1 MSKIQ
6 ESLSRNRKLALV
18 GAFSALVIVLS
29 ITNLG
34 FITFSPVIS
43 ITILQIPVILA
54 ATLGGFTEGVFVGA
68 VMGIMS
74 LVKAAMSPS
83 GVLDPLFVNPLCS
96 VLPRILLGIVA
107 WFVWK
112 ILNFIPKIPK
122 TLSAAIDGFVA
133 TFCHTLMV
141 YGCIFIFEGSDMRA
155 ALEQMGMTGVGFF
168 GVVGIG
174 IVSEVFE
181 ALASTIVCAAVYA
194 GLFIASTKK
203 SKLSKISQEE
213 DDKKSEDKNL

>member
-54 ATLGGFTEGVFVGA
+54 ATLGGFAEGVFVGA

-112 ILNFIPKIPK
+112 VLNLIPKMPK

-155 ALEQMGMTGVGFF
+155 ALEQMGMAGVGFF

-203 SKLSKISQEE
+203 SKLSKMSEVEE
-213 DDKKSEDKNL
+213 Y

>member
-1 MSKIQ
+1 MSQINK
-6 ESLSRNRKLALV
+6 SLSRNRRLALV
-18 GAFSALVIVLS
+18 GAFSALIIVLS
-29 ITNLG
+29 LTNLG

-54 ATLGGFTEGVFVGA
+54 ATLGGLAEGAFVGA

-96 VLPRILLGIVA
+96 VLPRILLGVVA
-107 WFVWK
+107 WLVWK
-112 ILNFIPKIPK
+112 ILNFIPKMPK
-122 TLSAAIDGFVA
+122 TLSAGIDGFAA

-155 ALEQMGMTGVGFF
+155 ALEQMGMAGIGFL

-174 IVSEVFE
+174 IVSEIFE
-181 ALASTIVCAAVYA
+181 ALASTVVCSAVYA

-203 SKLSKISQEE
+203 SKLSEIKE
-213 DDKKSEDKNL
+213 D

>member
-1 MSKIQ
+1 MSQINK
-6 ESLSRNRKLALV
+6 SLSRNRRLALV
-18 GAFSALVIVLS
+18 GAFSALIIVLS
-29 ITNLG
+29 LTNLG

-54 ATLGGFTEGVFVGA
+54 ATLGGLAEGAFVGA

-96 VLPRILLGIVA
+96 VLPRILLGVVA
-107 WFVWK
+107 WLVWK
-112 ILNFIPKIPK
+112 ILNFIPKMPK
-122 TLSAAIDGFVA
+122 TLSAGIDGFAA

-155 ALEQMGMTGVGFF
+155 ALEQMGMAGVGFL
-168 GVVGIG
+168 GIVGIG
-174 IVSEVFE
+174 IVSEIFE
-181 ALASTIVCAAVYA
+181 ALASTVVCTAVYA

-203 SKLSKISQEE
+203 SKLSEIKE
-213 DDKKSEDKNL
+213 D

>member
-1 MSKIQ
+1 MSQINK
-6 ESLSRNRKLALV
+6 SLSRNRRLALV
-18 GAFSALVIVLS
+18 GAFSALIIVLS
-29 ITNLG
+29 LTNLG

-54 ATLGGFTEGVFVGA
+54 ATLGGLAEGAFVGA

-96 VLPRILLGIVA
+96 VLPRILLGVVA
-107 WFVWK
+107 WLVWK
-112 ILNFIPKIPK
+112 ILNFIPKMPK
-122 TLSAAIDGFVA
+122 TLSAGIDGFVA

-141 YGCIFIFEGSDMRA
+141 YCCIFIFEGSDMRA
-155 ALEQMGMTGVGFF
+155 ALEQMGMAGVGFL

-174 IVSEVFE
+174 IVSEIFE
-181 ALASTIVCAAVYA
+181 ALSSTVVCTAVYA

-203 SKLSKISQEE
+203 SKLSEIKE
-213 DDKKSEDKNL
+213 D

>member
-54 ATLGGFTEGVFVGA
+54 ATLGGFAEGVFVGA

-112 ILNFIPKIPK
+112 VLNLIPKMPK

-155 ALEQMGMTGVGFF
+155 ALEQMGMAGVGFF

-203 SKLSKISQEE
+203 SKLSKMSEEE

>member
-1 MSKIQ
+1 MTQTNK
-6 ESLSRNRKLALV
+6 SLSRNRKLALA
-18 GAFSALVIVLS
+18 GAFSALIIVLS

-34 FITFSPVIS
+34 FISFSPVIS

-54 ATLGGFTEGVFVGA
+54 ATLGGIAEGVFVGA

-83 GVLDPLFVNPLCS
+83 GILDPLFVNPLCS
-96 VLPRILLGIVA
+96 VLPRILLGVAA
-107 WFVWK
+107 WFFWK
-112 ILNFIPKIPK
+112 ILNFIPKMPK
-122 TLSAAIDGFVA
+122 TISSAITGFLA

-155 ALEQMGMTGVGFF
+155 ALEQMGMAGVGFF

-181 ALASTIVCAAVYA
+181 ALASTIICVAVYA

-203 SKLSKISQEE
+203 SKLSKVSEIE
-213 DDKKSEDKNL
+213 DE

>member
-1 MSKIQ
+1 MSQINK
-6 ESLSRNRKLALV
+6 SLSRNRRLALV
-18 GAFSALVIVLS
+18 GAFSALIIVLS
-29 ITNLG
+29 LTNLG

-54 ATLGGFTEGVFVGA
+54 ATLGGLAEGAFVGA

-96 VLPRILLGIVA
+96 VLPRILLGVVA
-107 WFVWK
+107 WLVWK
-112 ILNFIPKIPK
+112 ILNFIPKMPK
-122 TLSAAIDGFVA
+122 TLSAGIDGFAA

-155 ALEQMGMTGVGFF
+155 ALEQMGMAGVGFL

-174 IVSEVFE
+174 IVSEIFE
-181 ALASTIVCAAVYA
+181 ALASTVVCTAVYA

-203 SKLSKISQEE
+203 SKLSEIKE
-213 DDKKSEDKNL
+213 D